1 MFSLPSPLCPITME
15 EKKLIVD
22 GLAWRVGGGSRRG
35 DLEEDGLVLTRR
47 GRSWGGKGES
57 RVMPNTQCQFYI
69 AALGIIQIPPSK
81 RVLIFATNCVFCL
94 FVLALNFSIS

>member
-35 DLEEDGLVLTRR
+35 IWKRMDWSSQEGGE
-47 GRSWGGKGES
+47 WGGKGES

-81 RVLIFATNCVFCL
+81 RVLIFATIVFFVCL
-94 FVLALNFSIS
+94 FWH